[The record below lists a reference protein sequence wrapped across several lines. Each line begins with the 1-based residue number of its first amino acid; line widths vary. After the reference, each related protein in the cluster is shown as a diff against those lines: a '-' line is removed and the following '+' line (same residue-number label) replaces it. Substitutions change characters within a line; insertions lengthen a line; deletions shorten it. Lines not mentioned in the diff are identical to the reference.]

1 MAKEKKESAITK
13 SVTRN
18 DRKKTALMGNSEW
31 EEWKKKTMKSEMK
44 WKKVVMAA
52 NFKLYKKKINN
63 MNKQKKRRIRRKM
76 NKRETEKKTIA
87 TCNKYSFSEGF

>member
-1 MAKEKKESAITK
+1 
-13 SVTRN
+13 
-18 DRKKTALMGNSEW
+18 
-31 EEWKKKTMKSEMK
+31 
-44 WKKVVMAA
+44 MAA